1 MAKAFV
7 SGIGWAELQS
17 KAVDIIDNGSIDIL
31 PDGGNVLGKVT
42 VNTNVPHY
50 DDGYEAGKQA
60 ERNAFWDAVLT
71 DASMAT
77 SQELFA
83 GRGWNDTTFY
93 PTKDII
99 PRGNASRLF
108 FLNQVTNLKQRLINC
123 GVVLNLASCT
133 NISNLFT
140 YAATAE
146 LPEISTV
153 GANTISQT
161 LANCPNLI
169 TIDKLVLRN
178 DGSQTFSF
186 PFYETKNI
194 ENITIEGVIGQNG
207 FDLSSCTKLS
217 KASITSV
224 MNALDT
230 NTYDDSRSVTI
241 SKAAIDKAFEE
252 TEGANNGS
260 DSSEWII
267 LYANAHNHGGWSV
280 VHA

>member
-50 DDGYEAGKQA
+50 DDGYEDGKQA

-71 DASMAT
+71 DASMGRA
-77 SQELFA
+77 QELFA
-83 GRGWNDTTFY
+83 GYGWNDATFY

-99 PRGNASRLF
+99 PRGNTSRLF

-123 GVVLNLASCT
+123 GVVLSLASCT
-133 NISNLFT
+133 NIANLFT
-140 YAATAE
+140 YSATAE

-153 GANTISQT
+153 GANAINQT
-161 LANCPNLI
+161 FTECSNLI

-178 DGSQTFSF
+178 DGLQTFSV
-186 PFYETKNI
+186 PFFNTKNI

-207 FDLSSCTKLS
+207 FDLSPCTKLS
-217 KASITSV
+217 RASITSV

-230 NTYDDSRSVTI
+230 NTYDESRSVTF
-241 SKAAIDKAFEE
+241 SKAAVDKAFEE

-260 DSSEWII
+260 DSTEWNI
-267 LYANAHNHGGWSV
+267 LYANAYNHGGWSV
-280 VHA
+280 VLA